1 MFDRQIAE
9 ILYMACSSGWD
20 HLDQLLSNEAPQRKF
35 IHSLVQKLIHSSNIY
50 RKFTISQALHQSL
63 MIWQWIIYSH
73 PLEDVGFPCG
83 LAGKESTCDL
93 ADLGLI
99 PGLGR
104 TPREWKSYPLQYS
117 GLENSMACII
127 HGVTKSWTQ
136 WRTFHFTSLEDTRV
150 QYFLGSL
157 PRKIYIS

>member
-1 MFDRQIAE
+1 
-9 ILYMACSSGWD
+9 
-20 HLDQLLSNEAPQRKF
+20 
-35 IHSLVQKLIHSSNIY
+35 
-50 RKFTISQALHQSL
+50 

-117 GLENSMACII
+117 GLENSMACIVY
-127 HGVTKSWTQ
+127 GVTKSWT
-136 WRTFHFTSLEDTRV
+136 WLNNFHFTMTDIKWYLIVDLICISLISHVEHLVMYMLAT
-150 QYFLGSL
+150 YTIFLGKCLFKYSSHFKNL
-157 PRKIYIS
+157 LVFWYWLYEFFVYLGY